1 MKHVFLLVALLT
13 PNIVLADGDPARGK
27 RAFLQCVMCH
37 SAVPG
42 GHKSG
47 PSLASVWGRKAAT
60 VEGFWNYS
68 DALKQAD
75 IVWNDVTLNEW
86 LASPKT
92 MVPGTSMRIP
102 GVKDAEVRQDII
114 AYLKQLTTG
123 SSAIDNDNNATAVR
137 RTAKTADLTPLQS
150 HLDTGTGGNPI
161 LMISARPRDAALLL
175 NLNQQ
180 PIEQRLDVPNQ

>member
-86 LASPKT
+86 LTSPKA
-92 MVPGTSMRIP
+92 MVPGTSMRVP
-102 GVKDAEVRQDII
+102 GLKDAEVRQNII
-114 AYLKQLTTG
+114 AYLKQLAAG
-123 SSAIDNDNNATAVR
+123 SSAIDKDNNAAAVR
-137 RTAKTADLTPLQS
+137 RTAKAADLTRLQS
-150 HLDTGTGGNPI
+150 HLDTGTEGNPM
-161 LMISARPRDAALLL
+161 LMISARPKDAAQLI

-180 PIEQRLDVPNQ
+180 PFEHFLGVTSQ

>member
-1 MKHVFLLVALLT
+1 MKHLFLLAALLT
-13 PNIVLADGDPARGK
+13 PNTALADGDPARGK

-42 GHKSG
+42 RHKSG

-86 LASPKT
+86 LTSPKT
-92 MVPGTSMRIP
+92 MVPGTSMRVP
-102 GVKDAEVRQDII
+102 GLKDAEVRLDII
-114 AYLKQLTTG
+114 AYLKQLAAG
-123 SSAIDNDNNATAVR
+123 SSAIDKDNNAAAVR
-137 RTAKTADLTPLQS
+137 RTAQAADLTRLQS
-150 HLDTGTGGNPI
+150 HLDTGTEGNPM
-161 LMISARPRDAALLL
+161 LMISARPKDAAQLI

-180 PIEQRLDVPNQ
+180 PFEHFLGVTSQ